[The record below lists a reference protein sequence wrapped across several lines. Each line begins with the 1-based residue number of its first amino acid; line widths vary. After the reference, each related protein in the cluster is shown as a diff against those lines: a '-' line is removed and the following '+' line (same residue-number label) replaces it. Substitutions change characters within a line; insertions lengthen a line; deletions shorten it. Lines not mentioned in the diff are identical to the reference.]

1 MTGDVTNIDG
11 FISVTADGTSR
22 RHAYSMIDDHAYT
35 TLVIYHHTS
44 VIDFPHGNSK
54 RDEKMHVRTCP
65 SVLKA
70 ISNVDVPSNV
80 YKKEIAKNDCLPE
93 HQPVLKPKNVKQ
105 ISNVQAK
112 NRQKYRL
119 THDALYNIHEL
130 AFDLDGLIAKIITR
144 PDLIVVCGSTLM
156 VAELGKVLRM
166 SLSYDTTFKLGDFLS
181 VTITVSPYCIFAIPS
196 CP

>member
-1 MTGDVTNIDG
+1 
-11 FISVTADGTSR
+11 
-22 RHAYSMIDDHAYT
+22 MIDDHTYT
-35 TLVIYHHTS
+35 TLVHYLGDHTS

-130 AFDLDGLIAKIITR
+130 AFDLDGFIAKIITY
-144 PDLIVVCGSTLM
+144 PDFILLSHSIKCLLVVGSVQFYWLD
-156 VAELGKVLRM
+156 
-166 SLSYDTTFKLGDFLS
+166 SS
-181 VTITVSPYCIFAIPS
+181 
-196 CP
+196 